1 MASAYD
7 IFEIYFPWCKKY
19 VKQKTVQVSA
29 IRLGEGIL
37 QQKQQI
43 TTRKWTCQVSKGTS
57 LKGTYPPGN

>member
-43 TTRKWTCQVSKGTS
+43 TTRK
-57 LKGTYPPGN
+57 